1 MNLILLGAPGAG
13 KGTQAVK
20 ISEKYQI
27 PAIATGDILR
37 AERKAGTELGNA
49 AQAYIEAGQL
59 VPDSVVIGIIK
70 KYMVENNCENGFILD
85 GFPRSIP
92 QAEALET
99 MGIHLDAVLSIE
111 VPDQKIIERM
121 SGRRV
126 CSCGSSYTS
135 HSRRMPVILMPPS
148 QTVSEI
154 FSHKP
159 HTEVFFPL
167 HHHTKFPVRTES
179 LLRCLAKPVLRTSP
193 SSRPGMCSSVQIPCS
208 KLPSFHNRFCIFSS
222 L

>member
-37 AERKAGTELGNA
+37 AECKAGTELGNE
-49 AQAYIEAGQL
+49 AQAYLALGQL

-70 KYMVENNCENGFILD
+70 KYMVENNCENGFLLD

-92 QAEALET
+92 QAEALEK
-99 MGIHLDAVLSIE
+99 MNIHIDAVLNIE

-126 CSCGSSYTS
+126 CSCGSSY
-135 HSRRMPVILMPPS
+135 HIVYNPPIKEDVCDRCGEALYIRADDTAE
-148 QTVSEI
+148 TVKKRLET
-154 FSHKP
+154 FHKE
-159 HTEVFFPL
+159 TEPLKTFYAERGLLLTVEGQDEVADTTALVFQ
-167 HHHTKFPVRTES
+167 
-179 LLRCLAKPVLRTSP
+179 VLKT
-193 SSRPGMCSSVQIPCS
+193 VEA
-208 KLPSFHNRFCIFSS
+208 
-222 L
+222 

>member
-37 AERKAGTELGNA
+37 AERKAGTELGKE

-92 QAEALET
+92 QAEALVA
-99 MGIHLDAVLSIE
+99 MGIHIDAVLSIE

-126 CSCGSSYTS
+126 CSCGASY
-135 HSRRMPVILMPPS
+135 HVAYNPPKTADVCDKCGAALYIRADDAAETVKNRLATFHA
-148 QTVSEI
+148 QTEPLKDYYSKKGNLVCVEGQEEVADTTALV
-154 FSHKP
+154 FKALKP
-159 HTEVFFPL
+159 FE
-167 HHHTKFPVRTES
+167 
-179 LLRCLAKPVLRTSP
+179 A
-193 SSRPGMCSSVQIPCS
+193 
-208 KLPSFHNRFCIFSS
+208 
-222 L
+222 

>member
-1 MNLILLGAPGAG
+1 MNLILMGAPGAG
-13 KGTQAVK
+13 KGTQSAK

-37 AERKAGTELGNA
+37 AERKAGTALGNE

-70 KYMVENNCENGFILD
+70 KYMVENNCENGFLLD

-99 MGIHLDAVLSIE
+99 MGIHIDAVLSIE

-126 CSCGSSYTS
+126 CSCGSSY
-135 HSRRMPVILMPPS
+135 HVVYNPPIKEGVCDRCGEALYIRADDAAETVKKRLETFHRETEPLKAFYAERGLLLTVEGQEEVADTTALVF
-148 QTVSEI
+148 QTLKTVE
-154 FSHKP
+154 
-159 HTEVFFPL
+159 
-167 HHHTKFPVRTES
+167 
-179 LLRCLAKPVLRTSP
+179 A
-193 SSRPGMCSSVQIPCS
+193 
-208 KLPSFHNRFCIFSS
+208 
-222 L
+222 